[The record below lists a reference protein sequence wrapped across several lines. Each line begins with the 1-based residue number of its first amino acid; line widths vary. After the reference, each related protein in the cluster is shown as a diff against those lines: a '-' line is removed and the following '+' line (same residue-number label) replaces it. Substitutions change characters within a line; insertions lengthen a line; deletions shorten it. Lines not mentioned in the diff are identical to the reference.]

1 MTAALATAVV
11 DRITEALE
19 GALRV
24 IDEDGLVRSVSV
36 LDELAARGVAVVVWS
51 DPVASR
57 LAWSRTNPAA
67 RRIVV
72 VDRPERSEQLPA
84 DALREAPSQVRLGV
98 GDLFGGLAP
107 AVIRDLEWGDREGAF
122 AVKPGTT
129 ASLDTDAT
137 ASLLLRSLHQL
148 DPETMTT
155 AGTLL
160 AGLLRLHRVARATP
174 ISPSLLR
181 VFASRVGDPLPGID
195 TVDAVGDRGRFLSWL
210 SALWSAASSDHAA
223 VDARALLLAEGPAQL
238 LDDYLDDGLLE
249 PVPPEL
255 AVPGLPFGVGGS
267 SAVSRA
273 ERVSRELASISSR
286 LEEGDVDHRA
296 WREIAERWADVLA
309 MHYQDADALSA
320 DMQTLRTAL
329 NAAFRA
335 WLDGHFSKLSSLPWL
350 PSPAMVHQTADAMQ
364 ARLGGAPQAVVVV
377 DGLSLA
383 AWRTLLAVI
392 RRDAWRLTEATTFAW
407 IPTIT
412 SISRQAIFAGRPPIA
427 FARSFG
433 TTAREPE
440 LWRAWWADSQKLAPH
455 DVGYIRVH
463 LRNDAAEG
471 VHLPPPAEAE
481 VGRRVLGLV
490 VEDVDHELHG
500 ERLGEG
506 AFHAAL
512 RQWGNAG
519 HLARLID
526 RLLDEAY
533 EVVVTSDHGFAE
545 VVTIGVSQAGVLAD
559 RHGRFE
565 VFDDELLLTQSL
577 AKGKPGGRTRW
588 NGHGLPGQYKVV
600 LAPQDAALK
609 PAGDRILTHG
619 GVTIEE
625 VIVPWVR
632 ITR

>member
-1 MTAALATAVV
+1 MTAALATAVA
-11 DRITEALE
+11 DRVVLPVE

-24 IDEDGLVRSVSV
+24 IDEDGLIRSVSV
-36 LDELAARGVAVVVWS
+36 LDELAGRGIAVVVWS

-57 LAWSRTNPAA
+57 LAWSGTDPAA
-67 RRIVV
+67 KRIVII
-72 VDRPERSEQLPA
+72 DRPERSEQLPA
-84 DALREAPSQVRLGV
+84 DALREAPSQLRLGV

-107 AVIRDLEWGDREGAF
+107 AVVRDLEWGDREGAF
-122 AVKPGTT
+122 AVKPG
-129 ASLDTDAT
+129 ANLDADAT

-148 DPETMTT
+148 DPETMTR
-155 AGTLL
+155 AETLL
-160 AGLLRLHRVARATP
+160 AGLLRLHQVTRATP

-181 VFASRVGDPLPGID
+181 VFANRVGDPLHGID
-195 TVDAVGDRGRFLSWL
+195 TADAVGDRARFLAWL
-210 SALWSAASSDHAA
+210 SALWSAASSDPAA
-223 VDARALLLAEGPAQL
+223 VEARALLLAEGPAQL
-238 LDDYLDDGLLE
+238 LDDYLEDGLLE
-249 PVPPEL
+249 PVPPEV

-267 SAVSRA
+267 SAASRA
-273 ERVSRELASISSR
+273 ARVSRELASITSR
-286 LEEGDVDHRA
+286 LDEGGVDYQA
-296 WREIAERWADVLA
+296 WREIAERWADALA
-309 MHYQDADALSA
+309 VHYQDADALTA
-320 DMQTLRTAL
+320 DMQSARAAL

-350 PSPAMVHQTADAMQ
+350 PSPAMVHQTPDAMQ

-383 AWRTLLAVI
+383 AWRTLLAAI
-392 RRDAWRLTEATTFAW
+392 RRDAWHLTEATTFAW

-412 SISRQAIFAGRPPIA
+412 SVSRQAIFAGRPPIA
-427 FARSFG
+427 FARSIG

-440 LWRAWWADSQKLAPH
+440 LWRAWWAESQKLAPH
-455 DVGYIRVH
+455 DVGYIKVH
-463 LRNDAAEG
+463 LRNDIGEG
-471 VHLPPPAEAE
+471 VPLPSTAEAE
-481 VGRRVLGLV
+481 IGRRVLGVV

-526 RLLDEAY
+526 RLLDEGY

-545 VVTIGVSQAGVLAD
+545 VVTIGESQAGVLAD

-577 AKGKPGGRTRW
+577 AKGKPAGRTRW
-588 NGHGLPGQYKVV
+588 SGHGLPGDYKVV

-619 GVTIEE
+619 GTTIEE